1 MSFLSAGVYRSPFH
15 RYTRR
20 LRVVGGWERR
30 WRLRNW
36 LRFVAD
42 QRDGHPGTGVHP
54 GLPKPLAN
62 VQERATVGNV
72 VHEHA
77 RRRTRIVRPGYR
89 PESLLAGRVPHSYFD
104 LPAVQRQR
112 LVSVVHACG
121 KRDFRLHFRGGLLQK
136 GVGLT
141 QQASMGPR
149 TLREDTS
156 KRSFAITTECKN
168 RSDNKTVF
176 VAPEC
181 KNDFW
186 EKIICWRKTR

>member
-1 MSFLSAGVYRSPFH
+1 MWKKRKTKHIVFVCWSLPLPLSSFYPPF
-15 RYTRR
+15 T
-20 LRVVGGWERR
+20 VVGGGKWERR

-42 QRDGHPGTGVHP
+42 QRDGHPGTGVYP
-54 GLPKPLAN
+54 GLPQPLAN
-62 VQERATVGNV
+62 VQERATVGDV

-121 KRDFRLHFRGGLLQK
+121 KRDFRLHFRGGLPRK
-136 GVGLT
+136 GVGVT
-141 QQASMGPR
+141 QQASTGHGHCAKTPQ
-149 TLREDTS
+149 REAWQSQLSAKIVLTT
-156 KRSFAITTECKN
+156 KRF
-168 RSDNKTVF
+168 
-176 VAPEC
+176 P
-181 KNDFW
+181 
-186 EKIICWRKTR
+186 